1 FLFRNG
7 IQFCEVIEPESSLSP
22 NSSGVL
28 LLVTAQRVIQM
39 HGDVFELVTS
49 GVRFPVTIRHSHV
62 APEGWGTLCALS
74 TSKSA

>member
-28 LLVTAQRVIQM
+28 LLVTTQRVTQM
-39 HGDVFELVTS
+39 PGDVFELVTP
-49 GVRFPVTIRHSHV
+49 GVRFPVTIRHSHLV
-62 APEGWGTLCALS
+62 PEGWATVCALS